1 MEKKVIVAGHVCMDI
16 TLPLGG
22 KKVSEIGQLLRPGK
36 LFSVGEAAVY
46 PGGVVANT
54 GLALKLFDVNTAL
67 VGKLGCDPFGDII
80 YSNFAERDAESW
92 LIREKEETSS
102 CTVALAAPGIDR
114 ILLNHPGANDTF
126 SAADLSSELLEG
138 ASLFHFGYPPLM
150 RKMYENTG
158 EELVAVL
165 QKAKAAGAVTSLDL
179 SMVDP
184 DSQAGKANWKKIL
197 EKSLPYV
204 DIFVPSA
211 EELCYMLDRE
221 KYEALRKRAGAAD
234 LCELISINEDI
245 RPLAET
251 CMRLGVKILL
261 IKCGAPGLY
270 YRTAS
275 TRQLERISKV
285 LDLKKDDW
293 AEKEGFEASYIP
305 EQVLS
310 GTGAGDT
317 SIAAFLASLLK
328 GCGPEDCARFA
339 AATGACCVS
348 AYDALSGLKS
358 LEELDKKIQSGWKKR
373 ESKGEASC

>member
-67 VGKLGCDPFGDII
+67 VGKLGCDLFGDII

-102 CTVALAAPGIDR
+102 YTVALAAPGIDR

-234 LCELISINEDI
+234 L
-245 RPLAET
+245 
-251 CMRLGVKILL
+251 
-261 IKCGAPGLY
+261 
-270 YRTAS
+270 
-275 TRQLERISKV
+275 
-285 LDLKKDDW
+285 
-293 AEKEGFEASYIP
+293 
-305 EQVLS
+305 
-310 GTGAGDT
+310 
-317 SIAAFLASLLK
+317 
-328 GCGPEDCARFA
+328 
-339 AATGACCVS
+339 
-348 AYDALSGLKS
+348 
-358 LEELDKKIQSGWKKR
+358 
-373 ESKGEASC
+373 